1 MERSKQGKIK
11 NVTHTKERHIFESIF
26 FTLINISEKIYIR
39 VKKID
44 SKICCSL
51 V

>member
-26 FTLINISEKIYIR
+26 FTLINIFLRNDFFCNPYTG
-39 VKKID
+39 V
-44 SKICCSL
+44 
-51 V
+51 